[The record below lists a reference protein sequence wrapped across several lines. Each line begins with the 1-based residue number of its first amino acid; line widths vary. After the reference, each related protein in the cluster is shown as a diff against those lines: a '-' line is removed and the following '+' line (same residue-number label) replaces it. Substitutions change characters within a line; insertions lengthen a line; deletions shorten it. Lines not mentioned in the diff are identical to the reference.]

1 MLNHPSAILLSVSS
15 RAAMVAIMAF
25 VMVFSCLGCSS
36 GKQASDDSSDAL
48 ASPNQRKPV
57 VYIRGQAVEYGTGRV
72 IANAPPPR
80 KSTAEEE
87 LLEETRRKS
96 DVTIWAAVAAAE
108 LLTGGRSMQ
117 YAALIHLH
125 QNRS

>member
-1 MLNHPSAILLSVSS
+1 MPNHASAIRLSIIS
-15 RAAMVAIMAF
+15 RAAVVAIMAL
-25 VMVFSCLGCSS
+25 VAVFSCLGCSS
-36 GKQASDDSSDAL
+36 GNRAGEASSGSST
-48 ASPNQRKPV
+48 SPNQNKPV

-96 DVTIWAAVAAAE
+96 DVTIWAAVAGPE
-108 LLTGGRSMQ
+108 GKVVWVPVRKPVTS
-117 YAALIHLH
+117 
-125 QNRS
+125 NK